1 MPARPCAGNSYGA
14 RALLFH
20 FPLLVACAISVAPV
34 APVTSITSVTS
45 ITAVIS
51 AEIG

>member
-34 APVTSITSVTS
+34 TSITSVTS